1 MERAA
6 RVVMAMGLL
15 WAASGAMAQAP
26 APSDPD
32 LVYATVGG
40 QPLRL
45 NLYRVTPTPARP
57 TPLVLWIHGGGW
69 QSGSRAQMPSFALP
83 LLQAGVALATLD
95 YRLTSQAGQFGA
107 EPVTFPAQI
116 HDVKGAIRWLRANAA
131 TYRLDPRRFGLWG
144 SSAGGHLAALAATS
158 GDEPALEGAVGGNG
172 GVSSRVQVA
181 ADYFGPTDILNM
193 MPDVTTPPGVST
205 DHDAATSP
213 ESKLIGFDQPGQGI
227 GVLRANQLNAAAPF
241 PFFMALITDA
251 NPISWVDA
259 GDPPLFIEHGDAD
272 RVVPLRQSTRL
283 RDAALAVELEVEFH
297 IAPGVAHVAPGES
310 INALARAF
318 LVRHL
323 GSYLLTDSFEM
334 AP

>member
-1 MERAA
+1 MGRTA
-6 RVVMAMGLL
+6 RVVFGLL
-15 WAASGAMAQAP
+15 CLLQPTVAAAQP
-26 APSDPD
+26 VAPSDPD

-45 NLYRVTPTPARP
+45 NLYRVTPAPTQP

-83 LLQAGVALATLD
+83 LLQAGVALATVD

-131 TYRLDPRRFGLWG
+131 IYHLDPRRFGVWG

-158 GDEPALEGAVGGNG
+158 GDEPVLEGSVGGNG
-172 GVSSRVQVA
+172 GISSRVQVA

-193 MPDVTTPPGVST
+193 MPDVTNPPGVSS

-213 ESKLIGFDQPGQGI
+213 ESKLIGFDQPGEGI
-227 GVLRANQLNAAAPF
+227 GVLRANQSNPDAPF
-241 PFFMALITDA
+241 PFFMARITDA
-251 NPISWVDA
+251 NPITWIDA
-259 GDPPLFIEHGDAD
+259 ADPPLFIEHGDAD

-283 RDAALAVELEVEFH
+283 RDAAMAVELEVEFH
-297 IAPGVAHVAPGES
+297 VAPGVAHVAPGES
-310 INALARAF
+310 INALARGF
-318 LVRHL
+318 LLRHL
-323 GSYLLTDSFEM
+323 GSYLLADGFETT
-334 AP
+334 P